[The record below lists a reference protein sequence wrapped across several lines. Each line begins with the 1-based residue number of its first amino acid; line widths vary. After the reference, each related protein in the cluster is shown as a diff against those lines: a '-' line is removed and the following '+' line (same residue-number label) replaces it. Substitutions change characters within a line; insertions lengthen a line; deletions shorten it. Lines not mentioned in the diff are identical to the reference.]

1 MRSHFCEL
9 GWSVVLSIPM
19 VMIGIARSTEPH
31 KKLYIR
37 LVSNFIPS
45 FLGSQGGPVQY
56 HFLVTITCLSFRCNL
71 LFLKM
76 TCSAEE
82 HP

>member
-9 GWSVVLSIPM
+9 GWSVVLSTPM
-19 VMIGIARSTEPH
+19 VMIGIARSMEPH
-31 KKLYIR
+31 KKLHIR

-56 HFLVTITCLSFRCNL
+56 CCPGNNHLSFL
-71 LFLKM
+71 
-76 TCSAEE
+76 
-82 HP
+82 